1 MWFKEAFRVE
11 GIGFQDKTKSVFNL
25 TGLKGDNQSDTTT
38 LQGDPIIEL
47 EVLFS

>member
-1 MWFKEAFRVE
+1 MQKKDLFF
-11 GIGFQDKTKSVFNL
+11 